1 MIAKQVKELQTAV
14 DDVTNQKVADAIS
27 KADNT
32 NDAVKNVREV
42 FDELSTVRVKRI
54 ARTETVRA
62 AMDAT
67 VAQWK
72 ESGQVVE
79 KIWYTVQDERTC
91 EFCAQMH

>member
-1 MIAKQVKELQTAV
+1 MISRQVKELQKAV
-14 DDVTNQKVADAIS
+14 DDTTNEKIANAIAN
-27 KADNT
+27 ADN
-32 NDAVKNVREV
+32 NAEAVKKVREV
-42 FDELSTVRVKRI
+42 FDELSATRVKRI

-79 KIWYTVQDERTC
+79 KIWYTVADERRC